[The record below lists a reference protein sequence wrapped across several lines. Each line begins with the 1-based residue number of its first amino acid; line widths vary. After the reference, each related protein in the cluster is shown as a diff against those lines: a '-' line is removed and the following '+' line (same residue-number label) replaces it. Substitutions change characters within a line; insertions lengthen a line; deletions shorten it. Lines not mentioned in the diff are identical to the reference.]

1 MDEKITPESIVSVAK
16 KMNVY
21 ADDLSTD
28 DLLNAALD
36 KIEELAV
43 QSEWRHEKENQE
55 FIRFYRDCMEELE
68 QLREYQDTFI

>member
-1 MDEKITPESIVSVAK
+1 MTEKITPERIASVAK

-21 ADDLSTD
+21 TKDFSTD

-36 KIEELAV
+36 KIEELV
-43 QSEWRHEKENQE
+43 TQSGWRYEKQNQE
-55 FIRFYRDCMEELE
+55 FIRFYRDCMEEIE